1 MESQQLILV
10 VDDHEDNRLVF
21 KSLLTHYSYAVLE
34 AVNGQDGLNQATDH
48 HPDLV
53 LMDLSMPVM
62 DGWEALRKMRENTKT
77 ADIPVVAVT
86 AHDSDGRNWRKAGFS
101 AYLRKP
107 CLPGQLLDT
116 IREFLPPPSE
126 DP

>member
-10 VDDHEDNRLVF
+10 VDDHEDNRAVF
-21 KSLLTHYSYAVLE
+21 KAVLSHFRYAVLE

-53 LMDLSMPVM
+53 LMDLSMPIV
-62 DGWEALRKMRENTKT
+62 DGWEALRKIRENDEI
-77 ADIPVVAVT
+77 ADVPVIAVT
-86 AHDSDGRNWRKAGFS
+86 AHDSARRDWRKAGFS

-107 CLPGQLLDT
+107 CLPGQLIET